1 MDNAIKEFKGDN
13 AFLSNLDVAPV
24 IYEGIRFENSEAAF
38 QAAKCPER
46 MREFCG
52 LSPQAAKRLGRRVEM
67 RPDWETVKYDVMYQV
82 CMAKFTQNPDL
93 LEKLLATGDA
103 ELVEGNTWG
112 DKVWGVCDGIG
123 ENNLGKT
130 LMRIRSEQK
139 MSSLNGKR
147 VRVVDNGKIR
157 YGIIISSLTKE
168 ETDKCSMFG
177 QLIKAK
183 MDDTEQDEEF
193 TYGWSIV

>member
-13 AFLSNLDVAPV
+13 AFLSNFYVAPV

>member
-1 MDNAIKEFKGDN
+1 MGNAIKEFKGGN
-13 AFLSNLDVAPV
+13 AFLSNFYVSSV

>member
-1 MDNAIKEFKGDN
+1 M
-13 AFLSNLDVAPV
+13 
-24 IYEGIRFENSEAAF
+24 
-38 QAAKCPER
+38 
-46 MREFCG
+46 
-52 LSPQAAKRLGRRVEM
+52 
-67 RPDWETVKYDVMYQV
+67 
-82 CMAKFTQNPDL
+82 
-93 LEKLLATGDA
+93 
-103 ELVEGNTWG
+103 EGNTWG